1 MRRCR
6 QNMPRTLLSLA
17 ALCLSATAGRAATT
31 ETPPEISG
39 VYPHLVVANAE
50 GECGIGAVVPWADRL
65 WMMTYGPHL
74 PAGSSDRLWE
84 VDRDLSLRG
93 RPESIG
99 GTPANRMIHRESNQ
113 LLIGPYVVDA
123 AGKVRVIPYSRMFGR
138 LTGTARH
145 LTDPANKA
153 YYATME
159 EGLYEVDVRTLEAR
173 ALIRDGNLL
182 GPAARSDAW
191 TAWDR
196 FAAPGNRAAAPAD
209 LPGYHGKGL
218 YTGQG
223 RVVYSNNGDHDT
235 RVAVDP
241 TVPSGALAEWK
252 GEGGWALVRRNQ
264 FTEVTGP
271 GGLEGNGDP
280 MNDPVWS
287 IGWDAKSLIL
297 MVLDGGKWHGY
308 RLPKPSHSYDG
319 AHGWNTEWPRIRD
332 IGEPDL
338 LMTMHG
344 AFWRFP
350 RGFRPGRAG
359 GLQAR
364 SSYLRVVGDFTAWG
378 DRIVLGCDDHAQREF
393 LNTRPMKSP
402 EGGPLVS
409 HSNLW
414 FLARERLENLGP
426 VLARGSAWLRED
438 VAAGAT
444 SEPFLVDGFALR
456 SLALTHRGSGTVG
469 VTVQVDA
476 EGDGAWRD
484 WSRAEASQGRAAY
497 LELPRDLR
505 ASWIRLRAETA
516 ATGLTAHVTCRDED
530 LRPARNGPAFEGLS
544 REPRGDARGTL
555 RSLSPEHL
563 GWLGHDGVLRRLG
576 KDLVLEPGGD
586 GAAARQVAAAVAPG
600 APGVG
605 RDAASLIVTED
616 GRRWRLPVGEPS
628 LADPAPGRR
637 IAREVATERDLL
649 NLGGTFFELPARNAQ
664 GMAKVRPVATH
675 GLAIEDFCGQFGL
688 IALSGVKPGASGSRI
703 ARSPDGPALW
713 LGVIDDLW
721 EMGRPR
727 GVGGPWKDTA
737 VGAGETSDPY
747 LLGGYQSRSV
757 EIVTR
762 EAATVELEVDLDGT
776 GLWAIWAAVRT
787 EPGEPI
793 RLGIPDALGAY
804 WIRARSDRATVAT
817 VQLTYR

>member
-1 MRRCR
+1 MT
-6 QNMPRTLLSLA
+6 QALLSLM
-17 ALCLSATAGRAATT
+17 ALCLSAANVSAATPGT
-31 ETPPEISG
+31 LPEISG
-39 VYPHLVVANAE
+39 VHPHLAMANAE
-50 GECGIGAVVPWADRL
+50 GECGIGAVVPWAGRL
-65 WMMTYGPHL
+65 WVITYGPHL
-74 PAGSSDRLWE
+74 PYGSSDRLWE
-84 VDRDLSLRG
+84 IDAGLG
-93 RPESIG
+93 ITARPESVG
-99 GTPANRMIHRESNQ
+99 GTPANRMVHRETGQ
-113 LLIGPYVVDA
+113 LLIGPYVIGEDGA
-123 AGKVRVIPYSRMFGR
+123 VRVIPPSVMPGR
-138 LTGTARH
+138 LTGNARH
-145 LTDPANKA
+145 LTDPARKA

-159 EGLYEVDVRTLEAR
+159 EGLYEVDLRTLQVRE
-173 ALIRDGNLL
+173 LIADGNRPEPGRTAGGEGGL
-182 GPAARSDAW
+182 RS
-191 TAWDR
+191 R
-196 FAAPGNRAAAPAD
+196 

-218 YTGQG
+218 FSGQG
-223 RVVYSNNGDHDT
+223 RVIYANNGEHHRD
-235 RVAVDP
+235 VAVDP
-241 TVPSGALAEWK
+241 TLPSGALAEWR
-252 GEGGWALVRRNQ
+252 GDGDWSMVRRAQ

-271 GGLEGNGDP
+271 GGLEGNASPAD
-280 MNDPVWS
+280 DPVWS

-297 MVLDGGKWHGY
+297 MVLDGGAWHSY

-332 IGEPDL
+332 IGETDL

-359 GLQAR
+359 GLEAR
-364 SSYLRVVGDFTAWG
+364 AAYLRVVGDFAPLG
-378 DRIVLGCDDHAQREF
+378 DRIALGCDDHARKEF
-393 LNTRPMKSP
+393 LNTRAMKSP
-402 EGGPLVS
+402 EGAPLVS

-414 FLARERLENLGP
+414 FLPKGRLDQLGP
-426 VLARGSAWLRED
+426 VVARGSAWLRED
-438 VAAGAT
+438 VAAGTT
-444 SEPFLVDGFALR
+444 SEPFLVNGFALR
-456 SLALTHRGSGTVG
+456 SLALTHRGPAPVI

-484 WSRAEASQGRAAY
+484 WARAEAAPGRATY

-516 ATGLTAHVTCRDED
+516 AAGLTAHVSCRDED
-530 LRPARNGPAFEGLS
+530 LRPARNGQAFEGLS
-544 REPRGDARGTL
+544 RAPRADARGTL
-555 RSLSPEHL
+555 RSLSPGHL

-576 KDLVLEPGGD
+576 KDLVLAPGGD
-586 GAAARQVAAAVAPG
+586 AAAARQVAAAAAPD

-688 IALSGVKPGASGSRI
+688 IALSGVEPGASGRRI

-737 VGAGETSDPY
+737 VGAGEPSDPY

-776 GLWAIWAAVRT
+776 GLWATWATVRT